1 MPIRIRT
8 LDGTVADLR
17 RLSERVSENADI
29 LPNVTADKD
38 ALDRA
43 LGSFDDAE
51 KRQKIHEAEKR
62 KATQDKAMFL
72 DRGKEAARR
81 IRLAAQ
87 VRLGAR
93 NEKLAL
99 FNVAPLRTNAG
110 RKAAILNP
118 PDELEGTAAGAP
130 VGEAA
135 ER

>member
-8 LDGTVADLR
+8 LENTVADLR
-17 RLSERVSENADI
+17 RLSARVSENADI
-29 LPNVTADKD
+29 LPDVTADKD

-43 LGSFDDAE
+43 LGLFDDAE
-51 KRQKIHEAEKR
+51 KRQKIFEAEKR
-62 KATQDKAMFL
+62 KATQDKATFL
-72 DRGKEAARR
+72 DRGKEAARQ

-93 NEKLAL
+93 NEKLVL

-130 VGEAA
+130 VGPTD
-135 ER
+135 R